1 MSRAT
6 ATNIATW
13 FSIFFAV
20 LIVCHGLVHAGR
32 KDPVGHVPAYGAV
45 RGIAGPT
52 GQSLSCVRPHHL
64 ETEPHGTVS

>member
-13 FSIFFAV
+13 SSIFFAV
-20 LIVCHGLVHAGR
+20 LIVCDGLVHAGR

-45 RGIAGPT
+45 HGIVIP
-52 GQSLSCVRPHHL
+52 PFND
-64 ETEPHGTVS
+64 